1 MNGVLLGVLLALALL
16 ALLRGLRVL
25 AWRRGRHGAPGRRL
39 LARRLLRRLDAT
51 PEQER
56 LFLAELDALREAMR
70 EAREGLSASR
80 DELARA
86 LEADALDRAALDAL
100 GARQV
105 ERVEAVRR
113 LASDGLAR
121 IHAALDAGQRRR
133 LAELLRARRPACA
146 AR

>member
-16 ALLRGLRVL
+16 ALLRGLRAL
-25 AWRRGRHGAPGRRL
+25 AWRRGRPGPGRRL

-56 LFLAELDALREAMR
+56 LLLEELDALRAALR

-80 DELARA
+80 DELAGA
-86 LEADALDRAALDAL
+86 LEGDALDRDALDAL